1 MRWPFAEVRLKAD
14 DSVENGALLFGP
26 MQEFSSVSASSYD
39 PAALAAKLTE
49 KSGEGWSVVSIVP
62 TGGDVTAFL
71 VRDADAAAPAA
82 AAAVAEPAAAEPA
95 AETTGGFAPTLLG
108 GAAAA
113 AATPE
118 PTPAVAEPAGWAVA
132 PEAAAPAVDPTPA
145 ATSMAPIGDTT
156 SYQPAAQQTYQPAA
170 QPAAAATP
178 AVPAGW
184 YADPAG
190 RFELRYWDG
199 STWTEHVSR
208 AGQQYTDP
216 PVA

>member
-1 MRWPFAEVRLKAD
+1 
-14 DSVENGALLFGP
+14 

-49 KSGEGWSVVSIVP
+49 KSAEGWSVVSIVP

-71 VRDADAAAPAA
+71 SRESSGASSAAAAPAA
-82 AAAVAEPAAAEPA
+82 VVV
-95 AETTGGFAPTLLG
+95 
-108 GAAAA
+108 
-113 AATPE
+113 
-118 PTPAVAEPAGWAVA
+118 TPAVVVAPEPAPAAEPAGWAVA
-132 PEAAAPAVDPTPA
+132 PEVAAPAAAAVVTPA
-145 ATSMAPIGDTT
+145 YEPAT
-156 SYQPAAQQTYQPAA
+156 QPVVQPAA
-170 QPAAAATP
+170 QPAAQAATP

-199 STWTEHVSR
+199 GTWTEHVSR

-216 PVA
+216 PVVRVVTGDVSPWATPRAPE

>member
-1 MRWPFAEVRLKAD
+1 
-14 DSVENGALLFGP
+14 

-71 VRDADAAAPAA
+71 VRDAGAATEAPAA
-82 AAAVAEPAAAEPA
+82 VVVESAAEPVAETTSAFAPTILGATAVAAAAEPA
-95 AETTGGFAPTLLG
+95 
-108 GAAAA
+108 
-113 AATPE
+113 
-118 PTPAVAEPAGWAVA
+118 PAVAEPAGWAVA
-132 PEAAAPAVDPTPA
+132 PEAASPAVDPTPA
-145 ATSMAPIGDTT
+145 ATSMAPISDTN
-156 SYQPAAQQTYQPAA
+156 SYQPAAQQSYQPVA

-199 STWTEHVSR
+199 NTWTEHVSR

>member
-1 MRWPFAEVRLKAD
+1 M
-14 DSVENGALLFGP
+14 ST
-26 MQEFSSVSASSYD
+26 EFSTVSSSSFD

-49 KSGEGWSVVSIVP
+49 KSADGWSVVSIVS

-71 VRDADAAAPAA
+71 SRSSGATASAPDPVVEATAEAAPAPAPSYDPVPAYEPAPTYEPAPAPSAPPEPSGWASAPDPAPVAPIVEAAPVYTPAPAA
-82 AAAVAEPAAAEPA
+82 A
-95 AETTGGFAPTLLG
+95 
-108 GAAAA
+108 
-113 AATPE
+113 
-118 PTPAVAEPAGWAVA
+118 
-132 PEAAAPAVDPTPA
+132 
-145 ATSMAPIGDTT
+145 
-156 SYQPAAQQTYQPAA
+156 
-170 QPAAAATP
+170 PAAAATP

-199 STWTEHVSR
+199 GTWTEHVSR